1 MTDTTQSDTQSDI
14 YLTQKEQDFLA
25 DIKQRIMR
33 SELTITH
40 RFQTLIDDN
49 GNWYIPDTYA

>member
-49 GNWYIPDTYA
+49 ENWYIPDTYA